1 MFILCKEKQ
10 DNGEIY
16 EIRNY
21 FSSLNRFQ
29 DDDSR
34 LERRADDSGEQV
46 SICKSS
52 ITLIRLP
59 ITIIAVEEQ

>member
-1 MFILCKEKQ
+1 MFILCNEKQ

-21 FSSLNRFQ
+21 FSSLNRSQ
-29 DDDSR
+29 DDDTC
-34 LERRADDSGEQV
+34 LERRARGSDEQA
-46 SICKSS
+46 STCTGN

-59 ITIIAVEEQ
+59 ITITAVEEQ